1 MHAYSHLIINYRP
14 DSFILRQVAAFLDKP
29 ILQTTLVV
37 MHLGS
42 GASVCA
48 IQNGRSVDTS
58 MGLTPLDGL
67 PGSSRSG
74 HVDPSL
80 IFHYTNNASRISHN
94 AAEAVDIT
102 DAEEILNKESGWKAL
117 AGTSDFKEIAEKWE
131 KAKEGKG
138 GKEVDGA
145 RLAFEMLVD
154 RVLGYVGSYLLKLGG
169 ARNVDA
175 LVFSG
180 GIGERSVQL
189 RAAVLEKC
197 KCVGFGL
204 DEGKNA
210 RVGEAEGVVVEIG
223 EGNEGMKSL
232 VCRTDEQL
240 EMARQCSLR
249 DSFHK

>member
-1 MHAYSHLIINYRP
+1 
-14 DSFILRQVAAFLDKP
+14 
-29 ILQTTLVV
+29 
-37 MHLGS
+37 
-42 GASVCA
+42 
-48 IQNGRSVDTS
+48 

-67 PGSSRSG
+67 LGSSRSG

-80 IFHYTNNASRISHN
+80 IFHYTNDASRISHN

-102 DAEEILNKESGWKAL
+102 QAEEILNKESGWKAL
-117 AGTSDFKEIAEKWE
+117 AGTSDFKVIAERWE
-131 KAKEGKG
+131 RAKEGGG
-138 GKEVDGA
+138 GKEEDGA

-169 ARNVDA
+169 AQNVDA

-189 RAAVLEKC
+189 RDAVLEKC

-204 DEGKNA
+204 DREKNSKA
-210 RVGEAEGVVVEIG
+210 GDVEGVVVKIG
-223 EGNEGMKSL
+223 EGTEGMKSL

-240 EMARQCSLR
+240 EMARECSLR
-249 DSFHK
+249 DEGSFLQ